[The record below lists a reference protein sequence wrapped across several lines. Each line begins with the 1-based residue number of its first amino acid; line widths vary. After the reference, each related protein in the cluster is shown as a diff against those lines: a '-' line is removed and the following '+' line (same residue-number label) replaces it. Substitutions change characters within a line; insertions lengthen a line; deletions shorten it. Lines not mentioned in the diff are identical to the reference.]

1 MYAENEMTVLI
12 ASGLSK
18 NRLLLFT
25 MAASG
30 IVVLLVALLSLQ
42 IAPWGI
48 RNTEQLKLQQ
58 DELTEL
64 DLIVA
69 GQFQAFDDGNRV
81 TYVERIGTDPEGR
94 LLQNVFVVTNQ
105 NGGEEQAGI
114 RITIAESAR
123 SEVVED
129 FNARFMRLENVL
141 QYQGTPGTLAFSIG
155 QFDVQSILLPEPTGI
170 EEINLERALKTTEL
184 LGANTPE
191 LQAELQWRISAIL
204 IIPIITL
211 IAVPLSK
218 VQPRQGRYSKLV
230 PAALLYS
237 VYFILLQ
244 VSRDQLADGVMSPIL
259 GLWWVHGV
267 FLIIGWLLYRDGTS
281 FVIRKSARRKTAG
294 VQ

>member
-1 MYAENEMTVLI
+1 
-12 ASGLSK
+12 
-18 NRLLLFT
+18 

-81 TYVERIGTDPEGR
+81 TYAERIGTDPEGR

-105 NGGEEQAGI
+105 NGGDEQAGI

-123 SEVVED
+123 PEVMED

-141 QYQGTPGTLAFSIG
+141 QYQGTPGTLEFSIG
-155 QFDVQSILLPEPTGI
+155 QSDVQSILLPEPSGI
-170 EEINLERALKTTEL
+170 EEIDLEKAIKTTEL

-218 VQPRQGRYSKLV
+218 VQPRQGRFSKLV

-244 VSRDQLADGVMSPIL
+244 VSRDQLADGVIAPIF

-267 FLIIGWLLYRDGTS
+267 FLIIGWLLYRDGPI
-281 FVIRKSARRKTAG
+281 FGKGKGFGFRKSARRKTAG

>member
-1 MYAENEMTVLI
+1 M
-12 ASGLSK
+12 
-18 NRLLLFT
+18 
-25 MAASG
+25 
-30 IVVLLVALLSLQ
+30 
-42 IAPWGI
+42 
-48 RNTEQLKLQQ
+48 
-58 DELTEL
+58 
-64 DLIVA
+64 IVA